1 MIPFPSKK
9 YNIIY
14 ADPAW
19 SFNFSSRKGLSRNA
33 KKRLYTTMQDQD
45 ILELPISEIAD
56 ENCILFLWVL
66 NSKLPLSL
74 NCIERWGFT
83 YKTVAFNWVKTTTKN
98 NYHFGGGNWTR
109 SNPEICLLATKGKIK
124 RQSASIRELCVSQIR
139 EHSRKPDEIRERIV
153 ELCGDLPRIEL
164 FARQK
169 FDGWDAW
176 GNDV

>member
-1 MIPFPSKK
+1 MIPFPNRK

-33 KKRLYTTMQDQD
+33 KKRLYTTMQDQE

-74 NCIERWGFT
+74 NCIEISYT
-83 YKTVAFNWVKTTTKN
+83 N
-98 NYHFGGGNWTR
+98 
-109 SNPEICLLATKGKIK
+109 
-124 RQSASIRELCVSQIR
+124 
-139 EHSRKPDEIRERIV
+139 
-153 ELCGDLPRIEL
+153 
-164 FARQK
+164 
-169 FDGWDAW
+169 
-176 GNDV
+176 